1 MAESYGTQMI
11 AINLPSFETEVLKFI
26 CQRSN
31 SLFNQAL
38 YFVRRNHEMTH
49 PGLLP
54 NVPYSV
60 LCSELKD
67 QWNYAILCAQAA
79 QQTLKSVN
87 QAFDSYKGLMSLW
100 WSGGLEMQPKLPKYR
115 KRGGLFPV
123 IYPASAVTFYL
134 DRHEV
139 RIPLG
144 NDVKKELGLAELFIP
159 CPYGVK
165 PFQVKEVQILPRNG
179 VFYAVYVYKVQ
190 SFVAD
195 VDFSKALGIDPGL
208 SNWLT
213 CVSTDGKSFIVDGR
227 QVKSLNQRYNKRV
240 ASLKSGKT
248 QGFWSDELAAITEK
262 RNRQIRDAIN
272 KAARFII
279 NRCLADRIGTVIFG
293 WNTGNKDGIDIG
305 QKNNQEFVQVP
316 TAKLKDRIAQ
326 LCKQYG
332 LRFMETEE
340 SYTSQSSFLDDD
352 FLPTFGEKPESWK
365 ASGHRGQKQKGV
377 QHNLGRGGYQTAL
390 GIRINSD
397 CNGAINII
405 RKVATQLGISLAKV
419 GKAALT
425 LPQRYNFDSLSRSY
439 RERSEAARLKPAA
452 SLQLRI
458 PCASARGEIK
468 NLLIHAIQNR

>member
-1 MAESYGTQMI
+1 MTEAYGVQLI
-11 AINLPSFETEVLKFI
+11 LINLPPFETEILKFI

-31 SLFNQAL
+31 SLYNQAI
-38 YFVRRNHEMTH
+38 YFVRRNHELTR

-67 QWNYAILCAQAA
+67 QWNYSMLCAQAA
-79 QQTLKSVN
+79 QQTLKSVHE
-87 QAFDSYKGLMSLW
+87 AFDSYKGLMSLW
-100 WSGGLEMQPKLPKYR
+100 LTGSLEIRPLEPKYR

-123 IYPASAVTFYL
+123 TYPAAAVTFYL
-134 DRHEV
+134 DRDQV

-144 NDVKKELGLAELFIP
+144 NGIKEDSGLTELFIP
-159 CPYGVK
+159 CPHGLK
-165 PFQVKEVQILPRNG
+165 TEQIKEVLILPRNG
-179 VFYAVYVYKVQ
+179 TFYAVYVYKTQ

-195 VDFSKALGIDPGL
+195 VDFNIALGIDPGL

-213 CVSTDGKSFIVDGR
+213 CVSTDGKSFIIDGR
-227 QVKSLNQRYNKRV
+227 KIKSLNQQYNKRV
-240 ASLKSGKT
+240 ATLKSGKT
-248 QGFWSDELAAITEK
+248 QGFWSDQLAAITEK

-293 WNTGNKDGIDIG
+293 WNQGNKDGINIG
-305 QKNNQEFVQVP
+305 QKNNHEFVQIP

-332 LRFMETEE
+332 LRFVETEE

-352 FLPTFGEKPESWK
+352 FLPTYGGEIPAGWKP
-365 ASGHRGQKQKGV
+365 SGKRGQKQKGV
-377 QHNLGRGGYQTAL
+377 RHNLGRGGYQTAQAV
-390 GIRINSD
+390 RVNSD

-405 RKVATQLGISLAKV
+405 RKVATQLNISLAKV
-419 GKAALT
+419 GKAVLA
-425 LPQRYNFDSLSRSY
+425 LPQRYDLNSLSRSY
-439 RERSEAARLKPAA
+439 REKCEEARLQLA
-452 SLQLRI
+452 S
-458 PCASARGEIK
+458 
-468 NLLIHAIQNR
+468 